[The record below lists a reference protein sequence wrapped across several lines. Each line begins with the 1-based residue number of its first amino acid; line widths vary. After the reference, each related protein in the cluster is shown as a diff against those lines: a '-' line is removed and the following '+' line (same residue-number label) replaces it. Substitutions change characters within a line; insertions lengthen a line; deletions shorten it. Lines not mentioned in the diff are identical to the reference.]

1 MNSYDDMQ
9 RFKDKA
15 QIKDINFRDMS
26 GQVLQSDTVVWPI
39 MKQLLR
45 NQADDDSLSGAQA
58 VGVAQPVP
66 ANLHALSATAPTSP
80 RRVAPPSPLVPDTP
94 VDDSRSLLSAV
105 AASLPPAGVAPAPH
119 VQPLPPIPPQPQPQP
134 QQPPQPVVTG
144 SNAVLQP
151 EAVRPR
157 PLSPAPMLSVP
168 VTNDASMATDTG
180 RFRQLFNVQRHDE
193 THSGSKTMLLKP
205 LLEKIALCR

>member
-66 ANLHALSATAPTSP
+66 ANLHALSATVPTSP
-80 RRVAPPSPLVPDTP
+80 RRVVPPSPLVPDTP

-105 AASLPPAGVAPAPH
+105 AASLPPAGVAPAPQI
-119 VQPLPPIPPQPQPQP
+119 QPLSPMQPQ
-134 QQPPQPVVTG
+134 QPVVTG

-151 EAVRPR
+151 EAVRPH

-168 VTNDASMATDTG
+168 VTDDASMAIDTG

>member
-26 GQVLQSDTVVWPI
+26 GQVMQSDTVVWPI

-45 NQADDDSLSGAQA
+45 NQADDDSLSGAQT
-58 VGVAQPVP
+58 VDMAQPVP
-66 ANLHALSATAPTSP
+66 ASLHALSATAPTSP
-80 RRVAPPSPLVPDTP
+80 RHVAPPSILVPDAP
-94 VDDSRSLLSAV
+94 GDDSPSLLNAV
-105 AASLPPAGVAPAPH
+105 AASLPPAGVAPAPQSQTQL
-119 VQPLPPIPPQPQPQP
+119 QPQLQPPIQPQSPQPAIAA
-134 QQPPQPVVTG
+134 
-144 SNAVLQP
+144 SHAVLQP
-151 EAVRPR
+151 EAVRPH
-157 PLSPAPMLSVP
+157 PLSSASILSVP
-168 VTNDASMATDTG
+168 VTNDVSMATDTG

-193 THSGSKTMLLKP
+193 THSVSKTMLLKP

>member
-26 GQVLQSDTVVWPI
+26 GQVMQSDAVVWPI

-45 NQADDDSLSGAQA
+45 NQADDDSLSGAQT
-58 VGVAQPVP
+58 VDMAQPVP

-80 RRVAPPSPLVPDTP
+80 RRVAPPSLLVPDAP
-94 VDDSRSLLSAV
+94 GDDSPSLLSAV
-105 AASLPPAGVAPAPH
+105 AASLPPAGVAPAP
-119 VQPLPPIPPQPQPQP
+119 QLQTQSQPPIQPQPAIA
-134 QQPPQPVVTG
+134 G
-144 SNAVLQP
+144 SHAVLQP
-151 EAVRPR
+151 EAVRPH
-157 PLSPAPMLSVP
+157 PLSSASVLSVP

-193 THSGSKTMLLKP
+193 THAASKTMLLKP

>member
-26 GQVLQSDTVVWPI
+26 GQVMQSDTVVWPI

-45 NQADDDSLSGAQA
+45 NQADDDSLSGAQT
-58 VGVAQPVP
+58 VDMAQPVP
-66 ANLHALSATAPTSP
+66 ANLHAMSATAPTSP

-105 AASLPPAGVAPAPH
+105 AASLPPAGVAPAP
-119 VQPLPPIPPQPQPQP
+119 QSQTQPQPQIQP
-134 QQPPQPVVTG
+134 QPPQPASAG

-151 EAVRPR
+151 EAVRPH
-157 PLSPAPMLSVP
+157 PLSSASMLSVP

-193 THSGSKTMLLKP
+193 THSVSKTMLLKP

>member
-26 GQVLQSDTVVWPI
+26 GQVMQSDAVVWPI

-45 NQADDDSLSGAQA
+45 NQADDDSLSGAQT
-58 VGVAQPVP
+58 VDMAQPVP

-80 RRVAPPSPLVPDTP
+80 RRVAPPSLLVPDAP
-94 VDDSRSLLSAV
+94 GDDSPSLLSAV
-105 AASLPPAGVAPAPH
+105 AASLPPAGVAPAP
-119 VQPLPPIPPQPQPQP
+119 QLQTQSQPPIQPQPAIA
-134 QQPPQPVVTG
+134 G
-144 SNAVLQP
+144 SHAVLQP

-168 VTNDASMATDTG
+168 VTDDASMATDTG

>member
-26 GQVLQSDTVVWPI
+26 GQVMQSDTVVWPI

-45 NQADDDSLSGAQA
+45 NQADDDSLSGAQT
-58 VGVAQPVP
+58 VDMAQPVP
-66 ANLHALSATAPTSP
+66 ANLHAMSATAPTSP

-105 AASLPPAGVAPAPH
+105 AASLPPAGVAPAPQSQT
-119 VQPLPPIPPQPQPQP
+119 QPQPQIQPQPQP
-134 QQPPQPVVTG
+134 PQPASAG

-151 EAVRPR
+151 EAVRPH
-157 PLSPAPMLSVP
+157 PLSSASMLSVP

-193 THSGSKTMLLKP
+193 THSVSKTMLLKP

>member
-66 ANLHALSATAPTSP
+66 ANLHALSATVPTSP
-80 RRVAPPSPLVPDTP
+80 RRVVPPSPLVPDAP

-105 AASLPPAGVAPAPH
+105 AASLPPAGVAPAPQI
-119 VQPLPPIPPQPQPQP
+119 QPLSPMQPQ
-134 QQPPQPVVTG
+134 QPVVTG
-144 SNAVLQP
+144 SNAVLQH
-151 EAVRPR
+151 EAVRPH

-168 VTNDASMATDTG
+168 VTDDASMATDTG